1 MSFSYG
7 FALPAYVTS
16 GGAGSVPVPL
26 TGFLLQEDG
35 SFLLQEDGSKII
47 ITAFFGLA
55 QEDGFYILQENGSQI
70 YA

>member
-1 MSFSYG
+1 MG
-7 FALPAYVTS
+7 RVAM
-16 GGAGSVPVPL
+16 GGQIAPSPT